1 VTTVREW
8 PVPLDGPAGDVD
20 VVALLGSFV
29 RSRSVQDDPIHA
41 LIGRF
46 RAGEAAAFAE
56 VLRAGRPMLDRDEP
70 LHGAQVAALVVPGH
84 DGTRQAGLVR
94 LVAELAVT
102 SQWTVPDRGLLI
114 RHAHVPEAKQRQP
127 RDRVAELASLRG
139 TPATLPR
146 VVETILLVDDVLASG
161 GTIRAC
167 VDALRR
173 DGWAGGVAALVLARA
188 R

>member
-1 VTTVREW
+1 MTTVREW
-8 PVPLDGPAGDVD
+8 PMPLDGPGGVVLA
-20 VVALLGSFV
+20 VALLGSFV

-41 LIGRF
+41 LIDRF

-56 VLRAGRPMLDRDEP
+56 VLRAGRAMLDRNEP
-70 LHGAQVAALVVPGH
+70 LHGPQVAALVVPGH

-94 LVAELAVT
+94 LVAELTLT
-102 SQWTVPDRGLLI
+102 SGWTVPDRGLLI

-127 RDRVAELASLRG
+127 RDPAAELVSLRAA
-139 TPATLPR
+139 PATLPGTI
-146 VVETILLVDDVLASG
+146 ETILLVDDVLASG

-167 VDALRR
+167 VAALRR

>member
-1 VTTVREW
+1 MTTVREW
-8 PVPLDGPAGDVD
+8 PMPLDGPGGVVLA
-20 VVALLGSFV
+20 VALLGSFV

-41 LIGRF
+41 LIDRF

-56 VLRAGRPMLDRDEP
+56 VLRAGRAMLDRNEP
-70 LHGAQVAALVVPGH
+70 LHGPQVAALVVPGH

-94 LVAELAVT
+94 LVAELTVT
-102 SQWTVPDRGLLI
+102 SGWTVPDRGLLI

-127 RDRVAELASLRG
+127 RDATAELVSLRAS
-139 TPATLPR
+139 PATLPGTI
-146 VVETILLVDDVLASG
+146 ETILLVDDVLASG

-167 VDALRR
+167 VAALRR

>member
-1 VTTVREW
+1 MTSSRER
-8 PVPLDGPAGDVD
+8 PAQIEKPIGEVE
-20 VVALLGSFV
+20 VVSLLGSFV
-29 RSRSVQDDPIHA
+29 RSRSAQEDPVHA

-46 RAGEAAAFAE
+46 RADEAAAFAE
-56 VLRAGRPMLDRDEP
+56 VLRTGLAWLDSDETA
-70 LHGAQVAALVVPGH
+70 HGPQVTPLVVPGH

-94 LVAELAVT
+94 LVAGLAV
-102 SQWTVPDRGLLI
+102 SAGWTVADPSQLI
-114 RHAHVPEAKQRQP
+114 RHTPVGEAKQRQP
-127 RDRVAELASLRG
+127 RDPAAELASLRAG
-139 TPATLPR
+139 PATLPR
-146 VVETILLVDDVLASG
+146 VVERILLVDDVLASG